1 MNFIEELTEEAL
13 CDGYLI
19 YLITKI
25 EKSYGE
31 FLFNSIC
38 SSSIDDKEFYDLMR
52 FTDILSRSNNSK
64 AKNLVLKI
72 IALCNEL
79 PNIKENPD
87 FKTFASSALIKMGNF
102 PSLNIVNPEGEMNDE
117 IIVDKVIKEVFQE
130 SPKEGYIFTDAQYKL
145 FENLKDSNH
154 YSFSGSTS
162 FGKSFVIESFI
173 KYIIDTKNSSENM
186 AIVVPT
192 KALIHQVTLKLKN
205 ELGNDSYEI
214 ISYPQIPLLYKKR
227 DKRYIFVFTPERLIS
242 YFAEVSNPSI
252 GYLFVDEAQKLLND
266 DTRAPLLYHSIAQAK
281 RKSVNIYFA
290 SPNIPNVEDFLK
302 LFGSSQ
308 EESMAIGEKSVT
320 QNKFFIDS
328 FNKKSIMLLEDQTE
342 YALEGLNYFKTEDA
356 NIREILIKLGGSH
369 QNIVYCNTVNY
380 TLKFSV
386 NFAQSLPDLN
396 NGKLEKLIKIVST
409 SIHKEYYLIDCLR
422 KGVAYHFGNLPQTI
436 REGIEELFKEGVIK
450 YLFCTSTLLEGV
462 NLPAKNIFIF
472 SEKIG
477 LRKMDD
483 IDFWNLSGRAG
494 RLTIDLSGNIFCCHI
509 VDKKGYWKD
518 SDFAILKKRT
528 IERKTPILL
537 KNNNQNLYK
546 NINNILNN
554 APLTNKNLTDS
565 EKKILEMYS
574 NILLYQDIVESS
586 SILKD
591 KFIEKIGDNGRKTLK
606 KKRSELEVPEKII
619 EQSININL
627 DSQNK
632 ILTSSAT
639 AFPNSFD
646 YDACFEIL
654 KILCQK
660 YDWLYF
666 ESGGNR
672 PLLKKESQLKYLAA
686 LMSNWINGISLNQ
699 IINYMTNYYHNKG
712 NSRELEIENNL
723 YIPFDKFNREH
734 INALINQIIGDINTK
749 IQFKIKNYIT
759 NYTLLLVEKGIEID
773 SEWSNYLEYG
783 TIDRQVVE
791 LQNLGFSRATSLL
804 LKEEFIDQF
813 VFNEIGEIVEIKEEE
828 LKNSLDSERFSE
840 ELHEISKILRWEK

>member
-1 MNFIEELTEEAL
+1 M
-13 CDGYLI
+13 
-19 YLITKI
+19 
-25 EKSYGE
+25 
-31 FLFNSIC
+31 
-38 SSSIDDKEFYDLMR
+38 
-52 FTDILSRSNNSK
+52 
-64 AKNLVLKI
+64 
-72 IALCNEL
+72 
-79 PNIKENPD
+79 
-87 FKTFASSALIKMGNF
+87 
-102 PSLNIVNPEGEMNDE
+102 
-117 IIVDKVIKEVFQE
+117 
-130 SPKEGYIFTDAQYKL
+130 
-145 FENLKDSNH
+145 
-154 YSFSGSTS
+154 
-162 FGKSFVIESFI
+162 
-173 KYIIDTKNSSENM
+173 
-186 AIVVPT
+186 
-192 KALIHQVTLKLKN
+192 
-205 ELGNDSYEI
+205 
-214 ISYPQIPLLYKKR
+214 
-227 DKRYIFVFTPERLIS
+227 
-242 YFAEVSNPSI
+242 
-252 GYLFVDEAQKLLND
+252 
-266 DTRAPLLYHSIAQAK
+266 
-281 RKSVNIYFA
+281 
-290 SPNIPNVEDFLK
+290 
-302 LFGSSQ
+302 
-308 EESMAIGEKSVT
+308 
-320 QNKFFIDS
+320 
-328 FNKKSIMLLEDQTE
+328 
-342 YALEGLNYFKTEDA
+342 
-356 NIREILIKLGGSH
+356 
-369 QNIVYCNTVNY
+369 
-380 TLKFSV
+380 

-591 KFIEKIGDNGRKTLK
+591 KFLEKIGDNGRKTLK

-632 ILTSSAT
+632 ILTSSST

-712 NSRELEIENNL
+712 NPRELEIENNL

-759 NYTLLLVEKGIEID
+759 NYTLLLIEKGIEID

-783 TIDRQVVE
+783 TTNRQVVE

-828 LKNSLDSERFSE
+828 LKNALDSERFSE
-840 ELHEISKILRWEK
+840 ELYEISKILRWEK

>member
-1 MNFIEELTEEAL
+1 MSFIEELTEEAL
-13 CDGYLI
+13 SDEYLTS
-19 YLITKI
+19 LITKL
-25 EKSYGE
+25 EKGYGN
-31 FLFNSIC
+31 FLFNNDYL
-38 SSSIDDKEFYDLMR
+38 SIDDKEFYDLMR
-52 FTDILSRSNNSK
+52 FTDILSRSNNTK
-64 AKNLVLKI
+64 AKNVVLKVL
-72 IALCNEL
+72 ALCIEL
-79 PNIKENPD
+79 PNIKEIPD
-87 FKTFASSALIKMGNF
+87 FKVFASSALLKMGNF
-102 PSLNIVNPEGEMNDE
+102 PSLNLVNPDGELNDE
-117 IIVDKVIKEVFQE
+117 IVIDKIIKEVFQE
-130 SPKEGYIFTDAQYKL
+130 SPKKGYFFTDAQYKL

-154 YSFSGSTS
+154 FSFSGSTS

-173 KYIIDTKNSSENM
+173 KYIIDTKNSSENI
-186 AIVVPT
+186 AIIVPT
-192 KALIHQVTLKLKN
+192 KALINQTVLKLKN
-205 ELGNDSYEI
+205 ELRNESYEI
-214 ISYPQIPLLYKKR
+214 VSYPKIPLLYKLK
-227 DKRYIFVFTPERLIS
+227 DKRYIFVYTPERLIS
-242 YFAEVSNPSI
+242 FFSEKSNPSI
-252 GYLFVDEAQKLLND
+252 GYLFVDEAQKLLNN
-266 DTRAPLLYHSIAQAK
+266 DTRAPLLYHSIAKAK

-302 LFGSSQ
+302 LFDSSQ

-320 QNKFFIDS
+320 QNKFYIDS
-328 FNKKSIMLLEDQTE
+328 FNKKAVMVLEDGTE
-342 YALEGLNYFKTEDA
+342 YSLSGLNFFKTEHE
-356 NIREILIKLGGSH
+356 NVREILSKLGGNC

-386 NFAQSLPDLN
+386 NFARSLPDQN
-396 NGKLEKLIKIVST
+396 NIKLEKLIKRVYSN
-409 SIHKEYYLIDCLR
+409 IHKDYYLIDCLR
-422 KGVAYHFGNLPQTI
+422 KGVAYHFGNLPQAI

-494 RLTIDLSGNIFCCHI
+494 RLTIDLSGNIFCCYI

-537 KNNNQNLYK
+537 KNSNRNLYK
-546 NINNILNN
+546 NINNLLNN

-574 NILLYQDIVESS
+574 NILLYQDIAESS

-591 KFIEKIGDNGRKTLK
+591 KFLEKMGDNGRKTLN
-606 KKRSELEVPEKII
+606 KKRSELEIPKKII

-632 ILTSSAT
+632 ILTGSAT

-646 YDACFEIL
+646 YEACFEIL

-660 YDWLYF
+660 YDWLYL

-672 PLLKKESQLKYLAA
+672 PLLKKESQLKYLAK
-686 LMSNWINGISLNQ
+686 LMSYWISGKSLNQ
-699 IINYMTNYYHNKG
+699 IINYMINYYHNKG
-712 NSRELEIENNL
+712 KPRKFELDNNL
-723 YIPFDKFNREH
+723 YIPFDKFNKDH
-734 INALINQIIGDINTK
+734 INTLINQIIGDINTK
-749 IQFKIKNYIT
+749 IQFKIKNYIM
-759 NYTLLLVEKGIEID
+759 NYVLLLIEKGIEID

-783 TIDRQVVE
+783 TTDHQVLE
-791 LQNLGFSRATSLL
+791 LQNLGFSRSTSML
-804 LKEEFIDQF
+804 LKQEFIEHF
-813 VFNEIGEIVEIKEEE
+813 IFNESGEIEEIKEEE
-828 LKNSLDSERFSE
+828 LKNHLDTREFSE
-840 ELHEISKILRWEK
+840 EFDEIREILRWEK